1 MELHFSV
8 GSRRK
13 TWKNS
18 MRLSQNVAIYR
29 LLKEKQNLKS
39 SFRVP
44 IGSSLQLMMEQL
56 DVEEQYFLDRFI
68 TNNVIAVIQPQQT
81 SVSF

>member
-1 MELHFSV
+1 
-8 GSRRK
+8 
-13 TWKNS
+13 

>member
-1 MELHFSV
+1 
-8 GSRRK
+8 
-13 TWKNS
+13 
-18 MRLSQNVAIYR
+18 MRLSQNVAMYR

-56 DVEEQYFLDRFI
+56 DVEEQYFLD
-68 TNNVIAVIQPQQT
+68 
-81 SVSF
+81 